1 MNPATPQRH
10 VLVVEDDPSISALFR
25 DYLSAEG
32 FIPTCLEDGR
42 DLLRLIRKQT
52 FSAVLLDV
60 VLAGP
65 DGLELCRQ
73 IRSISS
79 VPIVFVTARV
89 EDADRLRG
97 FESGADDYVC
107 KPFSPREVMARIHA
121 LVRRAEGK
129 VGQAAALP
137 YSIDEDAQQFVWH
150 GTRLNLTPLEY
161 RLLRLLVSRPGR
173 VFTRAEL
180 LDSLHTLFKDVSDRA
195 IDSHIKN
202 IRRKVSSAGPAA
214 SCIVSVYGVGYRF
227 DLESP
232 TLPK

>member
-1 MNPATPQRH
+1 MNPGTPQRH
-10 VLVVEDDPSISALFR
+10 VLVVEDDPSIAALFR
-25 DYLSAEG
+25 DYLSSEG

-42 DLLRLIRKQT
+42 DLMRILRKQA

-65 DGLELCRQ
+65 DGFALCHQ
-73 IRSISS
+73 IRTLSA
-79 VPIVFVTARV
+79 VPIVFLTARV

-121 LVRRAEGK
+121 LIRRAEGK
-129 VGQAAALP
+129 VGPAAALP
-137 YSIDEDAQQFVWH
+137 YSLDEEGQQFIWK
-150 GTRLNLTPLEY
+150 GRRLNLTPLEY

-180 LDSLHTLFKDVSDRA
+180 LDSLHNLFKDVSDRA

-202 IRRKVSSAGPAA
+202 IRRKISVADPEAN
-214 SCIVSVYGVGYRF
+214 CIASVYSVGYRF
-227 DLESP
+227 DLNA
-232 TLPK
+232 